1 MGFSAT
7 WLSLREA
14 ADHAARD
21 QALLK
26 AAADA
31 AMAKE
36 PAVVVDLGG
45 GTGSTRRAFGDL
57 LTDAHWR
64 VVDADPTLLELAEG
78 ERHLCDLNDIEMLP
92 LVDATLVTAS
102 ALFDLVSEDWVQ
114 RLLQSLAAQ
123 RTPIYAALNYDGEM
137 SWEPSVEAD
146 KAIRAAFNTHQRTDK
161 GFGKAL
167 GPNAVAFAKIVLEAE
182 NYSVF
187 VAKSD
192 WVLGPEN
199 TELQSEL
206 LSGIAQAAE
215 EIGVRNS
222 SSWLAQRTKVI
233 ADSVCR
239 IGHLDMLAV
248 PSELINQ

>member
-31 AMAKE
+31 AMAKK

-57 LTDAHWR
+57 LTAAQWR
-64 VVDADPTLLELAEG
+64 VVDADPALLELAEG
-78 ERHLCDLNDIEMLP
+78 EKHLCDLNDIEMLP
-92 LVDATLVTAS
+92 LADATLVTAS
-102 ALFDLVSEDWVQ
+102 ALFDLVSENWLR
-114 RLLQSLAAQ
+114 RLLQSLSAA
-123 RTPIYAALNYDGEM
+123 RTPVYAALNYDGEM
-137 SWEPSVEAD
+137 FWQLPMESD
-146 KAIRAAFNTHQRTDK
+146 RAIRVAFNTHQQTDK
-161 GFGKAL
+161 GFGAAL
-167 GPNAVAFAKIVLEAE
+167 GPDAVSVAKTVLEAE

-215 EIGVRNS
+215 EIGVRDS